1 MPDPLKNDKS
11 MCQNPFKNDK
21 NILRNPLKNN
31 NQYLKRVEEAENAG
45 KEHHTDERGSWYY

>member
-1 MPDPLKNDKS
+1 MLEPLKNDNS
-11 MCQNPFKNDK
+11 MCQ
-21 NILRNPLKNN
+21 NPLKNN